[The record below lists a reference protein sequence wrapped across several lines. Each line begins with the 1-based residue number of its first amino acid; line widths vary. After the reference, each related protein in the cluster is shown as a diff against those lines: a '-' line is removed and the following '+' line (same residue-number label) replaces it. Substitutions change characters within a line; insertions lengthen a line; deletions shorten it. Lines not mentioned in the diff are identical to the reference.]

1 MINSFD
7 VVRASFKCPSDK
19 QSINRRALKNNVFE
33 GWRKIGKKYLENGK
47 SREKEKIKVK
57 KLIKYFN

>member
-1 MINSFD
+1 MPMM
-7 VVRASFKCPSDK
+7 VR
-19 QSINRRALKNNVFE
+19 LKVEN
-33 GWRKIGKKYLENGK
+33 KYLENGK